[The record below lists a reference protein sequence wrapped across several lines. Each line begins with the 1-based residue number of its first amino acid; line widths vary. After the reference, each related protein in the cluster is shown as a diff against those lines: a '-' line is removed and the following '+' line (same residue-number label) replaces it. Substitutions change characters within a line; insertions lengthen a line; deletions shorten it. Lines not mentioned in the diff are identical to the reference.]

1 MDGQVNLKSSQI
13 ISSRDKMQIQAC
25 PPSGLSSYTWHLSPL
40 YVFYSSINQELGP
53 LHPPVIVKARVV
65 LFWKCSRVT
74 ALKRQAR
81 GQASTVVASG
91 SQEQSFISGSWCW
104 RRRRKRRQRKDEGVR
119 TAEEKSQVPVYLH
132 SVGMG
137 KDPRAAVK
145 GLSHV
150 VRREPPP
157 VLRAI
162 LGAAQLT
169 PGPRELPVSGRG
181 LKSFTAAAPFLLLLP
196 SVLAKQR
203 NRDSEG
209 VSAGKE
215 PKNTIQDE

>member
-1 MDGQVNLKSSQI
+1 MNALRQQTEGLASAFVP
-13 ISSRDKMQIQAC
+13 SRSHKQ
-25 PPSGLSSYTWHLSPL
+25 G
-40 YVFYSSINQELGP
+40 
-53 LHPPVIVKARVV
+53 
-65 LFWKCSRVT
+65 
-74 ALKRQAR
+74 
-81 GQASTVVASG
+81 
-91 SQEQSFISGSWCW
+91 FISGSWCW
-104 RRRRKRRQRKDEGVR
+104 RRRKKRRQRKDGGVR
-119 TAEEKSQVPVYLH
+119 TAEEKSQVQFYLH

-137 KDPRAAVK
+137 KDPWATVK

-169 PGPRELPVSGRG
+169 PGPRELPISGRG

-203 NRDSEG
+203 NRDSEK
-209 VSAGKE
+209 VSARKE
-215 PKNTIQDE
+215 PKNTI